1 LTNLENLDL
10 AKSRFKSL
18 DFKNLDR
25 EPCLDSKEN
34 LDKFQKLIST
44 DREILISIGL
54 DCQDPQA

>member
-25 EPCLDSKEN
+25 KPCLVSKEN

-44 DREILISIGL
+44 DREISISIGL
-54 DCQDPQA
+54 DCRDPQA